1 MDMGVSTS
9 RGGAK
14 LRPLVDGS
22 YAERDTAAMDFKRL
36 SEQVKRLVD
45 RRGGTKALKEDADEL
60 RDIARGE
67 GSVSDK
73 AKAAADALKDPGAP
87 GPEPQSE
94 PRSAPQE
101 QEPTTPAP

>member
-1 MDMGVSTS
+1 
-9 RGGAK
+9 
-14 LRPLVDGS
+14 
-22 YAERDTAAMDFKRL
+22 MDFKRL

-94 PRSAPQE
+94 PQPAPQE